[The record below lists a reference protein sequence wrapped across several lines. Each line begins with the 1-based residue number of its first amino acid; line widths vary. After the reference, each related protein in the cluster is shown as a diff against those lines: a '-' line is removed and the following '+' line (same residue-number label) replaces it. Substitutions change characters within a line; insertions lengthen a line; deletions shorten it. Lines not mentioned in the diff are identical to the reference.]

1 MRDGGRI
8 AAAIQVL
15 DDIELRHKPV
25 RQALKTWS
33 DGARYAGSKDRAW
46 VSGLALDVLR
56 RQRSLAFMMGE
67 ESNRARALAALRA
80 VWGWEPDRILEAC
93 ADPHGPGALSGDE
106 FEVLFRLGSPG
117 APPVVYAA
125 VDKLGEV
132 TEATGPKYDLSK
144 AKADVRGDYPDWI
157 EASMA
162 RTFGKDRVEEGIAF
176 AQRAPVDLRV
186 NRLKSDA
193 YEVLKA
199 LEGMGAEPAGV
210 LPDALRVP
218 APAAAERAAA
228 VEIHPAFA
236 MGWFEVQDL
245 GSQMAAAVAG
255 DVKGCQVLDYCAGGG
270 GKTLALAAAMGNT
283 GKIYAYDSDARRM
296 TDIIPRATRAGVTN
310 LELRTPLN
318 KEPLNGLQETMD
330 MVFVDAPCTGSGTWR
345 RHPDAKWRLTP
356 DTLQRRL
363 NEQRKV
369 LDQASEF
376 VKPGGRMV
384 YVTCSFFAEENE
396 QQVEAF
402 LARNS
407 AFKLSKIDLFPDF
420 TTPQGYLRLSPR
432 KAGTDGFFAALL
444 DRKK

>member
-46 VSGLALDVLR
+46 VSGLSLDVLR
-56 RQRSLAFMMGE
+56 RQRSLAHLMGE
-67 ESNRARALAALRA
+67 ESNRARALAALR
-80 VWGWEPDRILEAC
+80 WIWDWDMDRLGEAC
-93 ADPHGPGALSGDE
+93 ADPHGPGPLTDHE
-106 FEVLFRLGSPG
+106 I
-117 APPVVYAA
+117 
-125 VDKLGEV
+125 
-132 TEATGPKYDLSK
+132 ATLNAKPSLKG
-144 AKADVRGDYPDWI
+144 AKADVQGDYPDWI

-199 LEGMGAEPAGV
+199 LGDMGAEPAGI

-228 VEIHPAFA
+228 VEIHPSFA

-245 GSQMAAAVAG
+245 GSQMAAACAG
-255 DVKGCQVLDYCAGGG
+255 DVAGQKVLDYCAGGG

-318 KEPLNGLQETMD
+318 KEPLNGLQGEMD
-330 MVFVDAPCTGSGTWR
+330 LVFVDAPCTGSGTWR

-402 LARNS
+402 LARND
-407 AFKLSKIDLFPDF
+407 AFKLRKLTLFPEY

>member
-67 ESNRARALAALRA
+67 ESNRVRALAALR
-80 VWGWEPDRILEAC
+80 WIWDWELERITEAC
-93 ADPHGPGALSGDE
+93 ADPHGPGAL
-106 FEVLFRLGSPG
+106 
-117 APPVVYAA
+117 
-125 VDKLGEV
+125 
-132 TEATGPKYDLSK
+132 TEAETATLSAK
-144 AKADVRGDYPDWI
+144 PSLKGAKADVQGDYPDWI

-162 RTFGKDRVEEGIAF
+162 RTFGDDRIAEGIAF

-199 LEGMGAEPAGV
+199 LEGMGAEPAGL

-255 DVKGCQVLDYCAGGG
+255 DVVGQQVLDYCAGGG
-270 GKTLALAAAMGNT
+270 GKTLALAAAMAGT

-318 KEPLNGLQETMD
+318 KEPLKGLEGAMD
-330 MVFVDAPCTGSGTWR
+330 LVFVDAPCTGSGTWR
-345 RHPDAKWRLTP
+345 RHPDAKWRLSP
-356 DTLQRRL
+356 DSLQRRL

-369 LDQASEF
+369 LDQASEY
-376 VKPGGRMV
+376 VKPGGRLV

-396 QQVEAF
+396 SQVEAF
-402 LARNS
+402 LARS
-407 AFKLSKIDLFPDF
+407 DAFKLRRIDLFPDF

-432 KAGTDGFFAALL
+432 TAGTDGFFAALL
-444 DRKK
+444 DRKT

>member
-25 RQALKTWS
+25 RAALKTWS

-46 VSGLALDVLR
+46 VSGLVLDVLR
-56 RQRSLAFMMGE
+56 RQRSLAFMMGD
-67 ESNRARALAALRA
+67 ESNRARALAALR
-80 VWGWEPDRILEAC
+80 WIWDWELERVTEAC
-93 ADPHGPGALSGDE
+93 ADPHGPGAL
-106 FEVLFRLGSPG
+106 
-117 APPVVYAA
+117 
-125 VDKLGEV
+125 
-132 TEATGPKYDLSK
+132 TEAETATLSAK
-144 AKADVRGDYPDWI
+144 PSLKGAKADVQGDYPDWI

-199 LEGMGAEPAGV
+199 LDEMGAEPAGV

-228 VEIHPAFA
+228 VEIHPSFA

-255 DVKGCQVLDYCAGGG
+255 DVRGQQVLDYCAGGG

-318 KEPLNGLQETMD
+318 KEPLNGLQGEMD
-330 MVFVDAPCTGSGTWR
+330 LVFVDAPCTGSGTWR
-345 RHPDAKWRLTP
+345 RHPDAKWRLSP
-356 DTLQRRL
+356 DSLQRRL

-369 LDQASEF
+369 LDQASEY

-396 QQVEAF
+396 SQVEAF
-402 LARNS
+402 LKRND
-407 AFKLSKIDLFPDF
+407 AFKLRKLDLFPDF

-432 KAGTDGFFAALL
+432 TAGTDGFFAALL

>member
-46 VSGLALDVLR
+46 VSGLVLDVLR
-56 RQRSLAFMMGE
+56 RSRSLAFGMGAE
-67 ESNRARALAALRA
+67 TNRARALGALRW
-80 VWGWEPDRILEAC
+80 VWDWELERIAEAC
-93 ADPHGPGALSGDE
+93 ADPHAPEPLTEAEVKALSSG
-106 FEVLFRLGSPG
+106 
-117 APPVVYAA
+117 
-125 VDKLGEV
+125 
-132 TEATGPKYDLSK
+132 LSLK
-144 AKADVRGDYPDWI
+144 GAKADVQGDYPDWI

-162 RTFGKDRVEEGIAF
+162 RTYGQHRVEEGIAF

-186 NRLKSDA
+186 NRLKSDS

-199 LEGMGAEPAGV
+199 LEMMGAEPAGM

-245 GSQMAAAVAG
+245 GSQMAAACAG
-255 DVKGCQVLDYCAGGG
+255 DIKNAQVLDYCAGGG

-318 KEPLNGLQETMD
+318 KEPLNGLQESMD
-330 MVFVDAPCTGSGTWR
+330 LVFVDAPCTGSGTWR
-345 RHPDAKWRLTP
+345 RHPDAKWRLMP
-356 DTLQRRL
+356 DALQRRL

-369 LDQASEF
+369 LDQASVF
-376 VKPGGRMV
+376 VKPGGRLV
-384 YVTCSFFAEENE
+384 YVTCSIFAEENE
-396 QQVEAF
+396 DQVAAF
-402 LARNS
+402 VARAGN
-407 AFKLSKIDLFPDF
+407 FKVRRLEVFPEF
-420 TTPQGYLRLSPR
+420 LTPQGYLRLTPR
-432 KAGTDGFFAALL
+432 TAGTDGFFAALL
-444 DRKK
+444 ERKP

>member
-56 RQRSLAFMMGE
+56 RQRSLAHLMGE
-67 ESNRARALAALRA
+67 ESNRARALAALR
-80 VWGWEPDRILEAC
+80 WIWDWDMDRLGEAC
-93 ADPHGPGALSGDE
+93 ADPHGPGPLTDHE
-106 FEVLFRLGSPG
+106 I
-117 APPVVYAA
+117 
-125 VDKLGEV
+125 
-132 TEATGPKYDLSK
+132 ATLNAKPSLKG
-144 AKADVRGDYPDWI
+144 AKADVQGDYPDWI

-199 LEGMGAEPAGV
+199 LDDMGAEPAGI

-228 VEIHPAFA
+228 VEIHPSFA

-255 DVKGCQVLDYCAGGG
+255 DVAGQRVLDYCAGGG
-270 GKTLALAAAMGNT
+270 GKTLALAAAMGNS

-318 KEPLNGLQETMD
+318 KEPLNGLQGEMD
-330 MVFVDAPCTGSGTWR
+330 LVFVDAPCTGSGTWR

-376 VKPGGRMV
+376 VRPGGRMV

-402 LARNS
+402 LARND
-407 AFKLSKIDLFPDF
+407 AFKLRKLTLFPDF

-432 KAGTDGFFAALL
+432 TAGTDGFFAALL

>member
-56 RQRSLAFMMGE
+56 RQRSLAHLMGE
-67 ESNRARALAALRA
+67 ESNRARALAALR
-80 VWGWEPDRILEAC
+80 WIWDWDMDRLGEAC
-93 ADPHGPGALSGDE
+93 ADPHGPGPLTDHE
-106 FEVLFRLGSPG
+106 I
-117 APPVVYAA
+117 
-125 VDKLGEV
+125 
-132 TEATGPKYDLSK
+132 ATLNAKPSLKG
-144 AKADVRGDYPDWI
+144 AKADVQGDYPDWI

-199 LEGMGAEPAGV
+199 LDDMGTEPAGI

-228 VEIHPAFA
+228 VEIHPSFA

-255 DVKGCQVLDYCAGGG
+255 DVAGQKVLDYCAGGG
-270 GKTLALAAAMGNT
+270 GKTLALAAAMGNS

-318 KEPLNGLQETMD
+318 KEPLNGLQGEMD
-330 MVFVDAPCTGSGTWR
+330 LVFVDAPCTGSGTWR

-402 LARNS
+402 LARND
-407 AFKLSKIDLFPDF
+407 AFKLRKLTLFPDF

-432 KAGTDGFFAALL
+432 TAGTDGFFAALL

>member
-1 MRDGGRI
+1 VRDGGRI

-46 VSGLALDVLR
+46 VSGLVLDALR
-56 RQRSLAFMMGE
+56 RNRSLAYLMGE
-67 ESNRARALAALRA
+67 ESNRARCLAALRF
-80 VWGWEPDRILEAC
+80 VWDWELERIAEAC
-93 ADPHGPGALSGDE
+93 NDPHGPAPLSEAETKAMSGT
-106 FEVLFRLGSPG
+106 GSLK
-117 APPVVYAA
+117 A
-125 VDKLGEV
+125 
-132 TEATGPKYDLSK
+132 
-144 AKADVRGDYPDWI
+144 AKADVQGDYPDWI

-162 RTFGKDRVEEGIAF
+162 RMFGSDRAAEGIAF

-186 NRLKSDA
+186 NRLKSDS

-199 LEGMGAEPAGV
+199 LEGMGAEPAGM

-218 APAAAERAAA
+218 APAAAERAAS
-228 VEIHPAFA
+228 VEIHPSFA

-245 GSQMAAAVAG
+245 GSQMAAACAG
-255 DVKGCQVLDYCAGGG
+255 DIRDKQVLDYCAGGG

-283 GKIYAYDSDARRM
+283 GRIYAYDSDARRM
-296 TDIIPRATRAGVTN
+296 TDIIPRATRAGVAN

-318 KEPLNGLQETMD
+318 KEPLNGLQESMD
-330 MVFVDAPCTGSGTWR
+330 VVFVDAPCTGSGTWR
-345 RHPDAKWRLTP
+345 RHPDAKWRLSP
-356 DTLQRRL
+356 DALQRRL

-369 LDQASEF
+369 LDQASVF
-376 VKPGGRMV
+376 VVPGGRMV
-384 YVTCSFFAEENE
+384 YVTCSIFAEENE
-396 QQVEAF
+396 DQVAAF
-402 LARNS
+402 VERNKV
-407 AFKLSKIDLFPDF
+407 FKVRRLDLFPDYL
-420 TTPQGYLRLSPR
+420 TPQGYLRLSPR

>member
-67 ESNRARALAALRA
+67 ESNRARSLAALRHI
-80 VWGWEPDRILEAC
+80 WEWPIDRIHEAC
-93 ADPHGPGALSGDE
+93 ADPHGPGELSPEE
-106 FEVLFRLGSPG
+106 FEVLARLGPPG
-117 APPVVYAA
+117 APPAVFVA
-125 VDKLGEV
+125 VDRVGEV
-132 TEATGPKYDLSK
+132 SEEAGPKYDLSN
-144 AKADVRGDYPDWI
+144 ARADIRGDYPDWI

-199 LEGMGAEPAGV
+199 LEGMGAEPAGI

-228 VEIHPAFA
+228 VEIHPSFA

-245 GSQMAAAVAG
+245 GSQMAAACAG
-255 DVKGCQVLDYCAGGG
+255 DVAGQQVLDYCAGGG

-318 KEPLNGLQETMD
+318 KEPLKGLEGAMD
-330 MVFVDAPCTGSGTWR
+330 LVFVDAPCTGSGTWR

-396 QQVEAF
+396 SQVEAF
-402 LARNS
+402 LARND
-407 AFKLSKIDLFPDF
+407 AFRLRKLTLFPEF
-420 TTPQGYLRLSPR
+420 TTPQGYLRLTPR
-432 KAGTDGFFAALL
+432 TAGTDGFFAALL
-444 DRKK
+444 DRKP

>member
-67 ESNRARALAALRA
+67 ESNRARALAALR
-80 VWGWEPDRILEAC
+80 WIWDWELERIAEAC
-93 ADPHGPGALSGDE
+93 ADPHGPGALS
-106 FEVLFRLGSPG
+106 
-117 APPVVYAA
+117 
-125 VDKLGEV
+125 
-132 TEATGPKYDLSK
+132 EAETATLSGK
-144 AKADVRGDYPDWI
+144 PSLKGAKADVQGDYPDWI

-162 RTFGKDRVEEGIAF
+162 RTFGEDRVEEGIAF

-199 LEGMGAEPAGV
+199 LEGMGAEPAGL

-255 DVKGCQVLDYCAGGG
+255 DVLGQQVLDYCAGGG

-283 GKIYAYDSDARRM
+283 GRIHAYDSDARRM

-318 KEPLNGLQETMD
+318 KEPLKGLEGAMD
-330 MVFVDAPCTGSGTWR
+330 LVFVDAPCTGSGTWR
-345 RHPDAKWRLTP
+345 RHPDAKWRLSP
-356 DTLQRRL
+356 DSLQRRL

-369 LDQASEF
+369 LDQASEY

-396 QQVEAF
+396 SQVEAF
-402 LARNS
+402 LARND
-407 AFKLSKIDLFPDF
+407 AFRLRRIDLFPDF

-432 KAGTDGFFAALL
+432 TAGTDGFFAALL

>member
-56 RQRSLAFMMGE
+56 RQRSLAHLMGE
-67 ESNRARALAALRA
+67 ESNRARALAALR
-80 VWGWEPDRILEAC
+80 WIWDWDMDRLGEAC
-93 ADPHGPGALSGDE
+93 ADPHGPGPLTDHE
-106 FEVLFRLGSPG
+106 I
-117 APPVVYAA
+117 
-125 VDKLGEV
+125 
-132 TEATGPKYDLSK
+132 ATLNAKPSLKG
-144 AKADVRGDYPDWI
+144 AKADVQGDYPDWI

-199 LEGMGAEPAGV
+199 LDDMGAEPAGI

-228 VEIHPAFA
+228 VEIHPSFA

-255 DVKGCQVLDYCAGGG
+255 DVAGQKVLDYCAGGG
-270 GKTLALAAAMGNT
+270 GKTLALAAAMGNS

-310 LELRTPLN
+310 LEMRTPLN
-318 KEPLNGLQETMD
+318 KEPLNGLQGEMD
-330 MVFVDAPCTGSGTWR
+330 LVFVDAPCTGSGTWR

-369 LDQASEF
+369 LDQAAEF
-376 VKPGGRMV
+376 VRPGGRMV

-402 LARNS
+402 LARND
-407 AFKLSKIDLFPDF
+407 AFKLRKLTLFPEY

-432 KAGTDGFFAALL
+432 TAGTDGFFAALL

>member
-1 MRDGGRI
+1 VRDGGRI

-46 VSGLALDVLR
+46 VSGLSLDVLR
-56 RQRSLAFMMGE
+56 RQRSLAHLMGE
-67 ESNRARALAALRA
+67 ESNRARALAALR
-80 VWGWEPDRILEAC
+80 WIWDWDMDRLGEAC
-93 ADPHGPGALSGDE
+93 ADPHGPGPLTDHE
-106 FEVLFRLGSPG
+106 I
-117 APPVVYAA
+117 
-125 VDKLGEV
+125 
-132 TEATGPKYDLSK
+132 ATLNAKPSLKG
-144 AKADVRGDYPDWI
+144 AKADVQGDYPDWI

-199 LEGMGAEPAGV
+199 LDDMGAEPAGI

-228 VEIHPAFA
+228 VEIHPSFA

-245 GSQMAAAVAG
+245 GSQMAAACAG
-255 DVKGCQVLDYCAGGG
+255 DVAGQKVLDYCAGGG

-318 KEPLNGLQETMD
+318 KEPLNGLQGEMD
-330 MVFVDAPCTGSGTWR
+330 LVFVDAPCTGSGTWR

-376 VKPGGRMV
+376 VRPGGRMV

-402 LARNS
+402 LARND
-407 AFKLSKIDLFPDF
+407 AFKLRKLTLFPEY

>member
-56 RQRSLAFMMGE
+56 RQRSLAHLMGE
-67 ESNRARALAALRA
+67 ESNRARALAALRWIWDWDLA
-80 VWGWEPDRILEAC
+80 RITEAC
-93 ADPHGPGALSGDE
+93 ADPHGPGAL
-106 FEVLFRLGSPG
+106 
-117 APPVVYAA
+117 
-125 VDKLGEV
+125 
-132 TEATGPKYDLSK
+132 TEHETAMLNAKPSLKG
-144 AKADVRGDYPDWI
+144 AKADVQGDYPDWI

-199 LEGMGAEPAGV
+199 LDGMGAEPAGV

-218 APAAAERAAA
+218 APAAAERAAS
-228 VEIHPAFA
+228 VEIHPSFA

-255 DVKGCQVLDYCAGGG
+255 DVAGQQVLDYCAGGG

-318 KEPLNGLQETMD
+318 KEPLNGLQGEMD
-330 MVFVDAPCTGSGTWR
+330 LVFVDAPCTGSGTWR

-384 YVTCSFFAEENE
+384 YVTCSFFVEENE

-402 LARNS
+402 LARND
-407 AFKLSKIDLFPDF
+407 AFRLRKLTRFPEF
-420 TTPQGYLRLSPR
+420 TTPQGYLRLTPR
-432 KAGTDGFFAALL
+432 TAGTDGFFAALL

>member
-1 MRDGGRI
+1 VRDGGRI

-67 ESNRARALAALRA
+67 ESNRARALAALR
-80 VWGWEPDRILEAC
+80 WIWDWEMERLTEAC
-93 ADPHGPGALSGDE
+93 ADPHGPGALS
-106 FEVLFRLGSPG
+106 
-117 APPVVYAA
+117 
-125 VDKLGEV
+125 
-132 TEATGPKYDLSK
+132 EAETATLSGK
-144 AKADVRGDYPDWI
+144 PSLKGAKADVQGDYPDWI

-162 RTFGKDRVEEGIAF
+162 RTFGKDRVEEGVAF

-199 LEGMGAEPAGV
+199 LDDMGAEPAGI

-228 VEIHPAFA
+228 VEIHPSFA

-255 DVKGCQVLDYCAGGG
+255 DVAGQQVLDYCAGGG

-318 KEPLNGLQETMD
+318 KEPLKGLEGAMD
-330 MVFVDAPCTGSGTWR
+330 LVFVDAPCTGSGTWR
-345 RHPDAKWRLTP
+345 RHPDAKWRLSP
-356 DTLQRRL
+356 DSLQRRL

-369 LDQASEF
+369 LDQASEY

-396 QQVEAF
+396 QQIEAF
-402 LARNS
+402 LARND
-407 AFKLSKIDLFPDF
+407 AFKLRKLDLFPDF
-420 TTPQGYLRLSPR
+420 TTAQGYLRLSPR
-432 KAGTDGFFAALL
+432 TAGTDGFFAALL

>member
-1 MRDGGRI
+1 VRDGGRI

-46 VSGLALDVLR
+46 VSGLSLDVLR
-56 RQRSLAFMMGE
+56 RQRSLAHLMGE
-67 ESNRARALAALRA
+67 ESNRSRALAALR
-80 VWGWEPDRILEAC
+80 WIWDWDMDRLGEAC
-93 ADPHGPGALSGDE
+93 ADPHGPGPLTDHE
-106 FEVLFRLGSPG
+106 I
-117 APPVVYAA
+117 
-125 VDKLGEV
+125 
-132 TEATGPKYDLSK
+132 ATLNAKPSLKG
-144 AKADVRGDYPDWI
+144 AKADVQGDYPDWI

-199 LEGMGAEPAGV
+199 LDDMGAEPAGM

-228 VEIHPAFA
+228 VEIHPSFA

-245 GSQMAAAVAG
+245 GSQMAAACAG
-255 DVKGCQVLDYCAGGG
+255 DVAGQKVLDYCAGGG

-318 KEPLNGLQETMD
+318 KEPLNGLQGEMD
-330 MVFVDAPCTGSGTWR
+330 LVFVDAPCTGSGTWR

-376 VKPGGRMV
+376 VRPGGRMV

-402 LARNS
+402 LARND
-407 AFKLSKIDLFPDF
+407 AFKLRKLTLFPEY

-432 KAGTDGFFAALL
+432 TAGTDGFFAALL

>member
-67 ESNRARALAALRA
+67 ESNRARALAALR
-80 VWGWEPDRILEAC
+80 WTWDWELARITEAC
-93 ADPHGPGALSGDE
+93 ADPHGPGALTGQE
-106 FEVLFRLGSPG
+106 
-117 APPVVYAA
+117 
-125 VDKLGEV
+125 
-132 TEATGPKYDLSK
+132 TATLSAK
-144 AKADVRGDYPDWI
+144 PSLKGAKADVQGDYPDWI

-162 RTFGKDRVEEGIAF
+162 RTFGAERVEEGIAF

-199 LEGMGAEPAGV
+199 LDDMGAEPAGI

-228 VEIHPAFA
+228 VEIHPSFA

-255 DVKGCQVLDYCAGGG
+255 DVAGQQVLDYCAGGG

-283 GKIYAYDSDARRM
+283 GKVYAYDSDARRM

-310 LELRTPLN
+310 LDLRTPLN
-318 KEPLNGLQETMD
+318 KEPLKGLEGEMD
-330 MVFVDAPCTGSGTWR
+330 LVFVDAPCTGSGTWR

-376 VKPGGRMV
+376 VKLGGRMV

-396 QQVEAF
+396 SQVEAF
-402 LARNS
+402 LKRND
-407 AFKLSKIDLFPDF
+407 AFRLRKLDLFPDF
-420 TTPQGYLRLSPR
+420 TTAQGYLRLSPR
-432 KAGTDGFFAALL
+432 TAGTDGFFAALL

>member
-46 VSGLALDVLR
+46 VSGLSLDVLR
-56 RQRSLAFMMGE
+56 RQRSLAHLMGE
-67 ESNRARALAALRA
+67 ESNRARALAALR
-80 VWGWEPDRILEAC
+80 WIWDWDMDRLGEAC
-93 ADPHGPGALSGDE
+93 ADPHGPGPLTDHE
-106 FEVLFRLGSPG
+106 I
-117 APPVVYAA
+117 
-125 VDKLGEV
+125 
-132 TEATGPKYDLSK
+132 ATLNAKPSLKG
-144 AKADVRGDYPDWI
+144 AKADVQGDYPDWI

-199 LEGMGAEPAGV
+199 LDDMGAEPAGI

-228 VEIHPAFA
+228 VEIHPSFA

-245 GSQMAAAVAG
+245 GSQMAAACAG
-255 DVKGCQVLDYCAGGG
+255 DVAGQKVLDYCAGGG

-318 KEPLNGLQETMD
+318 KEPLNGLQGEMD
-330 MVFVDAPCTGSGTWR
+330 LVFVDAPCTGSGTWR

-402 LARNS
+402 LARND
-407 AFKLSKIDLFPDF
+407 AFKLRKLTLFPEY

>member
-1 MRDGGRI
+1 VRDGGRI

-15 DDIELRHKPV
+15 DDIDTRHKPI

-33 DGARYAGSKDRAW
+33 DGARYAGSKDRAF

-56 RQRSLAFMMGE
+56 RSRSLAHMMGAD
-67 ESNRARALAALRA
+67 SNRSRCLAALRW
-80 VWGWEPDRILEAC
+80 VWDWDMERIAAAC
-93 ADPHGPGALSGDE
+93 EDPHGPAPLSEGEASALS
-106 FEVLFRLGSPG
+106 
-117 APPVVYAA
+117 APASL
-125 VDKLGEV
+125 KG
-132 TEATGPKYDLSK
+132 
-144 AKADVRGDYPDWI
+144 AKADVQGDYPDWI

-162 RTFGKDRVEEGIAF
+162 RTYGQHRIEEGIAF

-193 YEVLKA
+193 FDVLKA
-199 LEGMGAEPAGV
+199 LEGMGAEPAGQ

-218 APAAAERAAA
+218 APAAAERAAS
-228 VEIHPAFA
+228 VEIHPSFA

-245 GSQMAAAVAG
+245 GSQMAAACAG
-255 DVKGCQVLDYCAGGG
+255 DVRNQSVLDYCAGGG

-283 GKIYAYDSDARRM
+283 GRLYAYDSDARRM

-318 KEPLNGLQETMD
+318 KEPLKGLEGELD
-330 MVFVDAPCTGSGTWR
+330 LVFVDAPCSGSGTWR

-356 DTLQRRL
+356 DALQRRL

-369 LDQASEF
+369 LDQASVF
-376 VKPGGRMV
+376 VRPGGRLI

-396 QQVEAF
+396 DQIAAF
-402 LARNS
+402 VGRS
-407 AFKLSKIDLFPDF
+407 PEFKVRKIEMFSSFL
-420 TTPQGYLRLSPR
+420 TPQGFLRLTPR
-432 KAGTDGFFAALL
+432 TAGTDGFFVALL
-444 DRKK
+444 DRKP

>member
-15 DDIELRHKPV
+15 EDIDQRHKPV

-56 RQRSLAFMMGE
+56 RRESLAHLMGADT
-67 ESNRARALAALRA
+67 NRARAMAALRWIWDWP
-80 VWGWEPDRILEAC
+80 VSRIAEAG
-93 ADPHGPGALSGDE
+93 ADPHGPGALSEDE
-106 FEVLFRLGSPG
+106 LARLSAAPSLTG
-117 APPVVYAA
+117 A
-125 VDKLGEV
+125 K
-132 TEATGPKYDLSK
+132 S
-144 AKADVRGDYPDWI
+144 DVQGDYPAWL
-157 EASMA
+157 EPHMVRA
-162 RTFGKDRVEEGIAF
+162 FGKDRAAEGVAF

-199 LEGMGAEPAGV
+199 LEGMGAEPAGL

-218 APAAAERAAA
+218 APAAAERAAS

-245 GSQMAAAVAG
+245 GSQMAAACAG
-255 DVKGCQVLDYCAGGG
+255 DVTGQRVLDYCAGGG
-270 GKTLALAAAMGNT
+270 GKTLALAAAMGNS
-283 GKIYAYDSDARRM
+283 GRIFAYDSDARRM

-318 KEPLNGLQETMD
+318 KEPLKGLEGTMD
-330 MVFVDAPCTGSGTWR
+330 LVFVDAPCTGSGTWR

-356 DTLQRRL
+356 DSLQRRL

-369 LDQASEF
+369 LDQASLF
-376 VKPGGRMV
+376 VRPGGRLV
-384 YVTCSFFAEENE
+384 YVTCSIFAEENE
-396 QQVEAF
+396 DQVAAF
-402 LARNS
+402 AER
-407 AFKLSKIDLFPDF
+407 AEGF
-420 TTPQGYLRLSPR
+420 TVRPLDVFTDHLTPQGFLRLSPR
-432 KAGTDGFFAALL
+432 TAGTDGFFAALL
-444 DRKK
+444 DRKP

>member
-56 RQRSLAFMMGE
+56 RQRSLAHLMGE
-67 ESNRARALAALRA
+67 ESNRARALAALR
-80 VWGWEPDRILEAC
+80 WIWDWDMDRLGEAC
-93 ADPHGPGALSGDE
+93 ADPHGPGPLTDHE
-106 FEVLFRLGSPG
+106 I
-117 APPVVYAA
+117 
-125 VDKLGEV
+125 
-132 TEATGPKYDLSK
+132 ATLNAKPSLKG
-144 AKADVRGDYPDWI
+144 AKADVQGDYPDWI

-199 LEGMGAEPAGV
+199 LDDMGAEPAGI

-228 VEIHPAFA
+228 VEIHPSFA

-255 DVKGCQVLDYCAGGG
+255 DVAGQKVLDYCAGGG
-270 GKTLALAAAMGNT
+270 GKTLALAAAMGNS

-318 KEPLNGLQETMD
+318 KDPLNGLQGEMD
-330 MVFVDAPCTGSGTWR
+330 LVFVDAPCTGSGTWR

-402 LARNS
+402 LARND
-407 AFKLSKIDLFPDF
+407 AFKLRKLTLFPDF

-432 KAGTDGFFAALL
+432 TAGTDGFFAALL

>member
-25 RQALKTWS
+25 RAALKTWS

-67 ESNRARALAALRA
+67 ESNRARALAALRWIWDWDLA
-80 VWGWEPDRILEAC
+80 RIAEAC
-93 ADPHGPGALSGDE
+93 ADPHGPGALS
-106 FEVLFRLGSPG
+106 
-117 APPVVYAA
+117 
-125 VDKLGEV
+125 
-132 TEATGPKYDLSK
+132 EAETATLSGK
-144 AKADVRGDYPDWI
+144 PSMKGAKADVQGDYPDWI

-199 LEGMGAEPAGV
+199 LDDMGAEPAGI

-228 VEIHPAFA
+228 VEIHPSFA

-255 DVKGCQVLDYCAGGG
+255 DVKGQQVLDYCAGGG

-283 GKIYAYDSDARRM
+283 GRIYAYDSDARRM

-310 LELRTPLN
+310 LDLRTPLN
-318 KEPLNGLQETMD
+318 KEPLKGLEGAMD
-330 MVFVDAPCTGSGTWR
+330 LVFVDAPCTGSGTWR
-345 RHPDAKWRLTP
+345 RHPDAKWRLSP
-356 DTLQRRL
+356 DSLQRRL

-369 LDQASEF
+369 LDQASEY

-402 LARNS
+402 LARNG
-407 AFKLSKIDLFPDF
+407 AFKLRKLTLFPEF
-420 TTPQGYLRLSPR
+420 TTPQGYLRLTPR
-432 KAGTDGFFAALL
+432 TAGTDGFFAALL
-444 DRKK
+444 DRKT

>member
-56 RQRSLAFMMGE
+56 RQRSLAHLMGE
-67 ESNRARALAALRA
+67 ESNRARALAALR
-80 VWGWEPDRILEAC
+80 WIWDWDMDRLGEAC
-93 ADPHGPGALSGDE
+93 ADPHGPGPLTDHE
-106 FEVLFRLGSPG
+106 I
-117 APPVVYAA
+117 
-125 VDKLGEV
+125 
-132 TEATGPKYDLSK
+132 ATLNAKPSLKG
-144 AKADVRGDYPDWI
+144 AKADVQGDYPDWI

-199 LEGMGAEPAGV
+199 LDDMGAEPAGI

-228 VEIHPAFA
+228 VEIHPSFA

-255 DVKGCQVLDYCAGGG
+255 DVSGQKVLDYCAGGG

-318 KEPLNGLQETMD
+318 KEPLNGLQGEMD
-330 MVFVDAPCTGSGTWR
+330 LVFVDAPCTGSGTWR

-402 LARNS
+402 LARND
-407 AFKLSKIDLFPDF
+407 AFKLRKLTLFPDF

-432 KAGTDGFFAALL
+432 TAGTDGFFAALL

>member
-46 VSGLALDVLR
+46 VSGLSLDVLR
-56 RQRSLAFMMGE
+56 RQRSLAHLMGE
-67 ESNRARALAALRA
+67 ESNRARALAALR
-80 VWGWEPDRILEAC
+80 WIWDWDMDRLGEAC
-93 ADPHGPGALSGDE
+93 ADPHGPGPLTDHE
-106 FEVLFRLGSPG
+106 I
-117 APPVVYAA
+117 
-125 VDKLGEV
+125 
-132 TEATGPKYDLSK
+132 ATLNAKPSLKG
-144 AKADVRGDYPDWI
+144 AKADVQGDYPDWI

-199 LEGMGAEPAGV
+199 LDDMGAEPAGI

-228 VEIHPAFA
+228 VEIHPSFA

-245 GSQMAAAVAG
+245 GSQMAAACAG
-255 DVKGCQVLDYCAGGG
+255 DVAGQKVLDYCAGGG

-318 KEPLNGLQETMD
+318 KEPLNGLQGEMD
-330 MVFVDAPCTGSGTWR
+330 LVFVDAPCTGSGTWR

-376 VKPGGRMV
+376 VRPGGRMV

-402 LARNS
+402 LARND
-407 AFKLSKIDLFPDF
+407 AFKLRKLTLFPEY